1 MKNTIKKADM
11 HGQFIDMQKT
21 RGGIPARLRSVPNIM
36 KHLLNRNSISW
47 VVGRTGWFNK
57 TSPIDETFVHCTD
70 YQKAITLYEVS
81 WKLSY
86 GKRYEAFIRENM
98 AKYNFQ
104 LTPQYQKLWKAL

>member
-1 MKNTIKKADM
+1 MKQKLLKAQM
-11 HGQFIDMQKT
+11 RGQWIDMQKT
-21 RGGIPARLRSVPNIM
+21 RGGIPARLRSVPNSM